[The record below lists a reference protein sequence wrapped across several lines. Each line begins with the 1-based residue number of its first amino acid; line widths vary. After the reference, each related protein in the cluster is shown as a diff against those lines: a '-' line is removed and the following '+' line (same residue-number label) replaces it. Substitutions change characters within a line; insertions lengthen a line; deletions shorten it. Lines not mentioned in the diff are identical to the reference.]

1 MLSLILSYLY
11 SFICLL
17 FILTLKI
24 YENTNV
30 KVLVLD
36 ILSRK
41 KKKTNKL
48 ILFSKIKK
56 KCQSNSDI

>member
-41 KKKTNKL
+41 KKKKQINL
-48 ILFSKIKK
+48 IFK
-56 KCQSNSDI
+56 D